1 MSFINC
7 KVPLILTW
15 SKNFAL
21 KSKATGDGITAQGGN
36 PAVAAA
42 DNTTGTAFKIKET
55 TLYVPALTLWTN
67 NDHKFLEHLNTRFE
81 RTIKGTEYRS
91 DMNKQ
96 AKTNNLN
103 YSVDTTTNKVNWLLI
118 LSSKINEAE
127 NKGNRTLF
135 YEYYKPSV

>member
-1 MSFINC
+1 MSLINC

-42 DNTTGTAFKIKET
+42 DNPTGTAFKIKET

-67 NDHKFLEHLNTRFE
+67 NDHKFLEHLNTGFE